1 MFVLIYEEMLSIQL
15 ACMLNTENV
24 SSNTSGIN
32 YVYSKSVV
40 HVGFLLI
47 FRMQAIVMKKLKGK
61 ITFSGTHYGVLI

>member
-15 ACMLNTENV
+15 ACMVNTENG

-47 FRMQAIVMKKLKGK
+47 VRMQAIVMKKLKGK